1 MTEPFFLTQDEVWRC
16 QVRFVMNCQTV
27 LKYVRQKQ
35 EVTTTSFTRLAASKS
50 RDQHFAF
57 AAAADHQSLPETKCG
72 SFEEV
77 SEVVCRVM
85 RGISG

>member
-1 MTEPFFLTQDEVWRC
+1 M
-16 QVRFVMNCQTV
+16 

-35 EVTTTSFTRLAASKS
+35 EVTATTFTRRQANP
-50 RDQHFAF
+50 DQHFAF
-57 AAAADHQSLPETKCG
+57 AAAADHQSLPETECG
-72 SFEEV
+72 SLEEV